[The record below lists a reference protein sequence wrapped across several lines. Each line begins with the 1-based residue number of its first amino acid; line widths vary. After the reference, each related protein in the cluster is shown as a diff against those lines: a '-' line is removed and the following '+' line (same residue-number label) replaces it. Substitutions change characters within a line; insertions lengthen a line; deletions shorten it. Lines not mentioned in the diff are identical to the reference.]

1 MKMIVRVLEVLIL
14 LIVVVGFLVIFC
26 IAIDQT
32 WDYDPE
38 GENFILNETTLY
50 VATALSG
57 FMMAFSSN
65 RMGINLP
72 ETRVLSEGEQ
82 ALVARMDNTKFGKW
96 LAKHLITNYMA
107 TKKVIGSIYLVVYFV
122 VAVIAIVTWVYKPVI
137 TPPVIKTVASISV
150 TMFIS
155 IAKGVLDTIE

>member
-1 MKMIVRVLEVLIL
+1 
-14 LIVVVGFLVIFC
+14 
-26 IAIDQT
+26 
-32 WDYDPE
+32 
-38 GENFILNETTLY
+38 
-50 VATALSG
+50 
-57 FMMAFSSN
+57 
-65 RMGINLP
+65 
-72 ETRVLSEGEQ
+72 
-82 ALVARMDNTKFGKW
+82 
-96 LAKHLITNYMA
+96 MA